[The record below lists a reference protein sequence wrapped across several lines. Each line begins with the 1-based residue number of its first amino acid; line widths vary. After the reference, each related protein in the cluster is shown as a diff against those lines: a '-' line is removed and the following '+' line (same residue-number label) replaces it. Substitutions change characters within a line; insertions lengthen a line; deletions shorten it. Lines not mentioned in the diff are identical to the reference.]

1 MILAAGTERG
11 AHMETWEL
19 NEKKKEYLNGY
30 RDAKR
35 REKRILEQIQQ
46 LRLDTMFPCLQGDGM
61 PRGSSQSDLS
71 NYMERRDELEEELKK
86 EMLNAVTEYENIHKA
101 IKKMKD
107 EEEKEILERKYL
119 MRQTWEKIAKELG
132 YDRRT
137 VIRKHGNALKNFEI
151 PESCHC
157 MSP

>member
-1 MILAAGTERG
+1 
-11 AHMETWEL
+11 METWEL

-30 RDAKR
+30 KDAKR

-46 LRLDTMFPCLQGDGM
+46 LRLDTMFPCIQGDGM

-71 NYMERRDELEEELKK
+71 DYMSRYGELMDELKQER
-86 EMLNAVTEYENIHKA
+86 LNAITEYTDIHRA
-101 IKKMKD
+101 IQKMKD

-119 MRQTWEKIAKELG
+119 MRQTWERIAEELG
-132 YDRRT
+132 CDRRT
-137 VIRKHGNALKNFEI
+137 AIRKHGNALKNFEI

-157 MSP
+157 MSL

>member
-46 LRLDTMFPCLQGDGM
+46 LRLDTMFPCIQGDGT

-71 NYMERRDELEEELKK
+71 DYMSRYDDLMNKLKQER
-86 EMLNAVTEYENIHKA
+86 LNAITEYTDIHRA
-101 IKKMKD
+101 IQKMKD
-107 EEEKEILERKYL
+107 EEEKEVLERRYL
-119 MRQTWEKIAKELG
+119 MRQTWETIADTLG
-132 YDRRT
+132 MSRRNA
-137 VIRKHGNALKNFEI
+137 IYKHREALKSFDI
-151 PESCHC
+151 P
-157 MSP
+157 

>member
-1 MILAAGTERG
+1 
-11 AHMETWEL
+11 METWEL
-19 NEKKKEYLNGY
+19 NQKKKDYLNGY
-30 RDAKR
+30 ISARR
-35 REKRILEQIQQ
+35 REKRLLEQIQQ

-107 EEEKEILERKYL
+107 EKEKEILERKYL
-119 MRQTWEKIAKELG
+119 MRQTWEEIADHMQCG
-132 YDRRT
+132 RTT
-137 VIRKHGNALKNFEI
+137 VIRKHGEALINFKI
-151 PESCHC
+151 S
-157 MSP
+157 

>member
-11 AHMETWEL
+11 VHMETWEL

-71 NYMERRDELEEELKK
+71 NYMERRDELEEELKQ
-86 EMLNAVTEYENIHKA
+86 EMLNAITEYENIHRA
-101 IKKMKD
+101 IRRMKD

-119 MRQTWEKIAKELG
+119 MRQTWEVIAQSLG
-132 YDRRT
+132 YSRIT
-137 VIRKHGNALKNFEI
+137 VIRIHGKALENFEI
-151 PESCHC
+151 PQNDT
-157 MSP
+157 P

>member
-1 MILAAGTERG
+1 
-11 AHMETWEL
+11 METWEL

-71 NYMERRDELEEELKK
+71 DYMSRHDELMNELKQ
-86 EMLNAVTEYENIHKA
+86 ERLDAINEYTAIHRA
-101 IKKMKD
+101 IRRMKD

-119 MRQTWEKIAKELG
+119 MRQTWEKIAEELDC
-132 YDRRT
+132 DRST
-137 VIRKHGNALKNFEI
+137 AIRKHGNALENFEI
-151 PESCHC
+151 PESCDC
-157 MSP
+157 MHR

>member
-1 MILAAGTERG
+1 
-11 AHMETWEL
+11 METWEL

-71 NYMERRDELEEELKK
+71 DYMSRCDDLMNELKQ
-86 EMLNAVTEYENIHKA
+86 ERLNAIIEYTDIHRA
-101 IKKMKD
+101 IRRMKD

-119 MRQTWEKIAKELG
+119 MRQPWDAIAEGLG
-132 YDRRT
+132 ISRRT
-137 VIRKHGNALKNFEI
+137 AIRIHGNALINFEI
-151 PESCHC
+151 PKVGT
-157 MSP
+157 P